1 MAANPFFVD
10 PTMGAEAIPAQ
21 LAGISSILSENR
33 LRQQAMQEQKDAEA
47 KALARQQAVQQAAV
61 QAFESKDPDVMA
73 RTALEFP
80 EVSEMLKV
88 ATGIQD
94 EQKNRDALGFT
105 RAFALADNASRP
117 ALYERRIQEL
127 QAQGRD
133 PSDTIASY
141 EDFKANPDAEA
152 RDVLSYWAGI
162 DPKGYGVYSDER
174 KAEQA
179 AALAAQK
186 LAQQESQFNRAEAGR
201 NARSARNAAPG
212 TNGKP
217 TAGMQDFQYFQD
229 LKKTDPAGAEAFG
242 RERGFISK
250 EGQEL
255 SGHLQKRLST
265 ATDDA
270 IAAERNVGKFVG
282 LADEIERSDLSGGV
296 FGGKWSEIIKDV
308 TGEQD
313 AVSNLRREYNAIKG
327 SQVVS
332 NLPPGA
338 ASDKDIELALG
349 GFPTDNA
356 SKEQLS
362 GFLRGLSKIQQYNA
376 DFNNFKAEYISDTG
390 NERGMLKAWKERGSS
405 PVSAASETAPQEVT
419 TIEQFNALPSGAV
432 YLEDGVQYRK
442 P

>member
-10 PTMGAEAIPAQ
+10 PTMGAEAIPSQ

-33 LRQQAMQEQKDAEA
+33 LRNQAMQEKKAAED
-47 KALARQQAVQQAAV
+47 KALARQQAVQQAASA
-61 QAFESKDPDVMA
+61 AFESKDPDMMA
-73 RTALEFP
+73 RTAIEFP
-80 EVSEMLKV
+80 EVTEMLKG

-105 RAFALADNASRP
+105 RSFALADNATRP

-186 LAQQESQFNRAEAGR
+186 AAAAESQFNRAEAGR
-201 NARSARNAAPG
+201 NARAARNAAPG

-217 TAGMQDFQYFQD
+217 TAGMQDFQYYQQ
-229 LKKTDPAGAEAFG
+229 LKKDDPAAAEAFG
-242 RERGFISK
+242 VERGFVSK
-250 EGQEL
+250 EGREL

-270 IAAERNVGKFVG
+270 IQAERNVGKFTS
-282 LADEIERSDLSGGV
+282 LADQIEASDLNAGM
-296 FGGKWSEIIKDV
+296 FGGKWAEKVKDI

-362 GFLRGLSKIQQYNA
+362 GFLRGLSKVQQYNA

-390 NERGMLKAWKERGSS
+390 NERGMVKAWKDRGAT
-405 PVSAASETAPQEVT
+405 PAPTESE
-419 TIEQFNALPSGAV
+419 GAWEIV
-432 YLEDGVQYRK
+432 E
-442 P
+442 

>member
-10 PTMGAEAIPAQ
+10 PTMGAEYIPQQ
-21 LAGISSILSENR
+21 LAGISSILSDNR
-33 LRQQAMQEQKDAEA
+33 VRQQEIQAKKDEEA
-47 KALARQQAVQQAAV
+47 KILARQQAVQQAAV

-80 EVSEMLKV
+80 EVTEMLKG

-186 LAQQESQFNRAEAGR
+186 AAAEESRFVRGEAGR
-201 NARSARNAAPG
+201 NARAARNAAPG

-229 LKKTDPAGAEAFG
+229 LKKADPAGAEAFG

-265 ATDDA
+265 ATDDG
-270 IAAERNVGKFVG
+270 IKAERNASEFLS
-282 LADEIERSDLSGGV
+282 LADQIEASDLSGGV
-296 FGGKWSEIIKDV
+296 FGGTVGEALKDI
-308 TGEQD
+308 TGSQD
-313 AVSNLRREYNAIKG
+313 ATTELKKRAQQVRA
-327 SQVVS
+327 SQVMA

-338 ASDKDIELALG
+338 ASDPDVAMAKQ
-349 GFPTDNA
+349 PMPSDNA
-356 SKEQLS
+356 PKEQWAS
-362 GFLRGLSKIQQYNA
+362 WLRGVSKLEQYNA
-376 DFNNFKAEYISDTG
+376 DFNNFKAEYISKNG
-390 NERGMLKAWKERGSS
+390 NERDLTKAWKGRGSAPATAAADS
-405 PVSAASETAPQEVT
+405 GPQVGSVSDGYRFLGGDPANPASWEAQ
-419 TIEQFNALPSGAV
+419 
-432 YLEDGVQYRK
+432 
-442 P
+442 

>member
-10 PTMGAEAIPAQ
+10 PTMGAEAIPQQ

-33 LRQQAMQEQKDAEA
+33 LRNQAMQEQKDAEA

-80 EVSEMLKV
+80 EVTEMLKG

-105 RAFALADNASRP
+105 RAFALADNTARP

-141 EDFKANPDAEA
+141 EDFKANPDAEV

-186 LAQQESQFNRAEAGR
+186 LAAEESRFVRGEAGKNSR
-201 NARSARNAAPG
+201 AAMSAADRSITRDIAMLTAKQNAEMN
-212 TNGKP
+212 
-217 TAGMQDFQYFQD
+217 D
-229 LKKTDPAGAEAFG
+229 LKREELGVKIAEKQAKLDKSKFDTQKAIDSANANLDASIKAADDLLSDKGLSSAVGLSSIVPTRPGSAAADFEAKLDSFNAKTFLSSVEQMKGLGALTEAEGAKLTSAAGALNKSMSEDAFKKSLA
-242 RERGFISK
+242 EMK
-250 EGQEL
+250 
-255 SGHLQKRLST
+255 SGMENAKARL
-265 ATDDA
+265 
-270 IAAERNVGKFVG
+270 AAR
-282 LADEIERSDLSGGV
+282 RSQSSL
-296 FGGKWSEIIKDV
+296 
-308 TGEQD
+308 T
-313 AVSNLRREYNAIKG
+313 
-327 SQVVS
+327 
-332 NLPPGA
+332 A
-338 ASDKDIELALG
+338 ASD
-349 GFPTDNA
+349 
-356 SKEQLS
+356 S
-362 GFLRGLSKIQQYNA
+362 GQ
-376 DFNNFKAEYISDTG
+376 
-390 NERGMLKAWKERGSS
+390 
-405 PVSAASETAPQEVT
+405 QEVT